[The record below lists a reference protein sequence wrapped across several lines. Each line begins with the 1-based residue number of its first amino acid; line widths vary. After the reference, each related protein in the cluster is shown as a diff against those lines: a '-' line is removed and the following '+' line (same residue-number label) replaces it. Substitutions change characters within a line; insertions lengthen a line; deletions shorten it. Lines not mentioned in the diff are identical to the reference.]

1 MYIKNIVKMSVLTLT
16 GMIFMV
22 SCEESLE
29 SKIKRATDVE
39 ITGADGQI
47 YKTYQRA
54 CDDGDF
60 NAAREYIKMLEKN
73 GKAIDFTEE
82 SFFYGRKYNGDK
94 IKAYENMIK
103 EAEDYV
109 FNAEINYLAVLND
122 PIANSKVLMFL
133 SKIPQEGNKMADNM
147 LIKANHWNSS
157 SSVIDEKYQTYVE
170 WCSGYNS
177 KCDRILDLAIS
188 INNQDLAKKILGMF
202 KPDATYDKRRCK
214 SKDYK
219 DDFPNHFDAYT
230 KYTNESKTKA
240 LQKYNNAV
248 KSGVFSK

>member
-1 MYIKNIVKMSVLTLT
+1 MYIKNIVKISVLALT
-16 GMIFMV
+16 GMILMV

-39 ITGADGQI
+39 VTGSDGQI

-60 NAAREYIKMLEKN
+60 NAAREYVVIMKKN
-73 GKAIDFTEE
+73 GKALDLDRWDEKLMNEIV
-82 SFFYGRKYNGDK
+82 
-94 IKAYENMIK
+94 K

-109 FNAEINYLAVLND
+109 FNAEVNYLALLND
-122 PIANSKVLMFL
+122 LTANAKIIMLL
-133 SKIPQEGNKMADNM
+133 SNIPHEGEKMADDM
-147 LIKANHWNSS
+147 LIKANHYSS
-157 SSVIDEKYQTYVE
+157 YDIDGEYQTYVE
-170 WCSGYNS
+170 WCSGYNL

-202 KPDATYDKRRCK
+202 KPDATYDKRRSK
-214 SKDYK
+214 SENYK
-219 DDFPNHFDAYT
+219 DDFPAYFDAYT

>member
-1 MYIKNIVKMSVLTLT
+1 MYIKNIVKISVLALT
-16 GMIFMV
+16 GMILMV

-39 ITGADGQI
+39 VTGSDGQI

-60 NAAREYIKMLEKN
+60 NAAREYINILEKN
-73 GKAIDFTEE
+73 LKAIDFTEE
-82 SFFYGRKYNGDK
+82 SFFDTDYHYDEKR
-94 IKAYENMIK
+94 ENFEMVE
-103 EAEDYV
+103 EAKDYV

-133 SKIPQEGNKMADNM
+133 SNIPPEGNKMADNM
-147 LIKANHWNSS
+147 LIEANTSD
-157 SSVIDEKYQTYVE
+157 IDAGGYQTYVK
-170 WCSGYNS
+170 WCSGYNL

-214 SKDYK
+214 SEIYK
-219 DDFPNHFDAYT
+219 DRFPEYFDAYT

>member
-73 GKAIDFTEE
+73 LKAIDFTEE
-82 SFFYGRKYNGDK
+82 SFFDTDYNYDEK
-94 IKAYENMIK
+94 RENFEMVE
-103 EAEDYV
+103 EAKDYV

-133 SKIPQEGNKMADNM
+133 SNIPQEGNKMADNM
-147 LIKANHWNSS
+147 LIKANHWSSS
-157 SSVIDEKYQTYVE
+157 SSVIDGKYQTYVE

-188 INNQDLAKKILGMF
+188 VKNQDLAEKILGMF
-202 KPDATYDKRRCK
+202 MPDATYDKRRCK
-214 SKDYK
+214 DKYYK

>member
-1 MYIKNIVKMSVLTLT
+1 MYIKNIVKISVLALT
-16 GMIFMV
+16 GMILMV
-22 SCEESLE
+22 SCGESLE

-39 ITGADGQI
+39 VTGSDGQI

-60 NAAREYIKMLEKN
+60 NAAREYINILEKN

-94 IKAYENMIK
+94 IEAYENMIK

-109 FNAEINYLAVLND
+109 FNAEVNYLALLND
-122 PIANSKVLMFL
+122 LTANAKIIMLL
-133 SKIPQEGNKMADNM
+133 SNIPHEGEKMADDM
-147 LIKANHWNSS
+147 LIEANHYSS
-157 SSVIDEKYQTYVE
+157 YDIDGEYQTYVE
-170 WCSGYNS
+170 WCSGYNL

-214 SKDYK
+214 SENYK
-219 DDFPNHFDAYT
+219 DDFPQYFDAYT